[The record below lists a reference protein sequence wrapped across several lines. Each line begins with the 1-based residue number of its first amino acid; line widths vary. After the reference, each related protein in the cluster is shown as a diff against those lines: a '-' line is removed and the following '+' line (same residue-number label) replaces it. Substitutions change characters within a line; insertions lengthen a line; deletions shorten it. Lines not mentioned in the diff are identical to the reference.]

1 MSGIFSSIEISGSG
15 LSTQRRKMDTV
26 AENIANVDTT
36 KTKKGGPYQRKR
48 VIVKETGEASSFGK
62 EFRRAHNK
70 LARTNSRH
78 IQGSSTTRPSE
89 PEYAYTKSETIADP
103 ASSFKLIHDPSHPD
117 ANKEGFVKMPDIE
130 IVHEMV
136 DMVSA
141 SRAYEAN
148 IAAISTSKKMIDDAL
163 DI

>member
-1 MSGIFSSIEISGSG
+1 
-15 LSTQRRKMDTV
+15 MDTV
-26 AENIANVDTT
+26 AENIANVDTAR
-36 KTKKGGPYQRKR
+36 TKKGGPYQRKR
-48 VIVKETGEASSFGK
+48 VVVQETSQRTSFGT

-70 LARTNSRH
+70 LARTNSNH
-78 IQGSSTTRPSE
+78 IQGSLSTRPSE

-103 ASSFKLIHDPSHPD
+103 ASSFKMVHDPSHPE
-117 ANKEGFVKMPDIE
+117 ANEEGYVKLPDIE

-141 SRAYEAN
+141 SRAHEAN
-148 IAAISTSKKMIDDAL
+148 IAAITTSKKMIDDAL